1 MKMLLAIAPAVIL
14 MVYGQL
20 VTKWRVHSMVAA
32 SDGSQTFLARA
43 MGYLLDPYV
52 LTAYVTTFA
61 ASVAWMF
68 VVERYPISTAFP
80 IYIGLTVV
88 MVTAGGALLLGE
100 TMTGWQVLS
109 IVLILAGVAVGSR
122 T

>member
-1 MKMLLAIAPAVIL
+1 MLLAIAPAVIL

-20 VTKWRVHSMVAA
+20 VTKWRVHSMAA
-32 SDGSQTFLARA
+32 AADGSQSFLTRA

-80 IYIGLTVV
+80 IYIGLTVI

-100 TMTGWQVLS
+100 TITGWQVLS